1 MLSRTAMIPT
11 ASGLVE
17 LVDRYD
23 LYLVDQFGVLHDG
36 ERAYP
41 GAIEALA
48 RLKAAGKTVV
58 LLSNSGRRSAGNE
71 ARLMALG
78 FARASW
84 DLFISS
90 GEVAW
95 ARIARDEVPV
105 ATPARPL
112 RCLLVNRRGEESAV
126 AGLPLA
132 LVAAAGDADFVLITG
147 SDGDIRP
154 LDHYR
159 ALLAPAAE
167 RALPCLCANPDKV
180 MILAEGTGF
189 GAGRIAD
196 LYAELGGP
204 VTWIGKPYPEIY
216 RFALEEAARRGPLP
230 PPGRVV
236 GIGDS
241 LEHDIAG
248 ARRAGFAAALVTSGI
263 HRDDDA
269 AALAAA
275 MAAHAAPDFLLPAF
289 SWRD

>member
-1 MLSRTAMIPT
+1 MIPT
-11 ASGLVE
+11 ASGLAALVE
-17 LVDRYD
+17 RYD

-36 ERAYP
+36 ESAYP
-41 GAIEALA
+41 GAIDALV
-48 RLKAAGKTVV
+48 RLKQAGKTVI
-58 LLSNSGRRSAGNE
+58 LISNSGRRAAGNE
-71 ARLMALG
+71 ARLAALG
-78 FARASW
+78 FARSSW
-84 DLFISS
+84 DLFVSS

-105 ATPARPL
+105 ATAARPL

-132 LVAAAGDADFVLITG
+132 LVAAAEDADFVLITG
-147 SDGDIRP
+147 SDGDVRP

-159 ALLAPAAE
+159 ALLGPAAD

-180 MILAEGTGF
+180 MVLADGTGF

-216 RFALEEAARRGPLP
+216 RFALEEAGRLGPLP
-230 PPGRVV
+230 PATRMI

-248 ARRAGFAAALVTSGI
+248 ARRSGFAAALVTSGI
-263 HRDDDA
+263 HRDDDPS
-269 AALAAA
+269 ALAAA
-275 MAAHAAPDFLLPAF
+275 MAAHAAPDFLLPSF
-289 SWRD
+289 SWSD